1 MRKPSDHNPK
11 GLLRFIKGDAT
22 LPQGSNLRYILQI
35 VNDEGKY
42 GAGFSGALSSRW
54 PKVETEYRSWWR
66 ERYGKLQLGDIQVVQ
81 VLSDLVVINMV
92 AQKGVVSKENPNPI
106 KYDALQQCL
115 SKAGDVISEYNAS
128 VHMPRI
134 GCGLAQGKW
143 EEIEPLVEQELL
155 KRSIDV
161 TVYDPED

>member
-22 LPQGSNLRYILQI
+22 LPQGSNLRYVLQI

-42 GAGFSGALSSRW
+42 GAGFSEALSSRW
-54 PKVETEYRSWWR
+54 PKVEAEYRQWWR
-66 ERYGKLQLGDIQVVQ
+66 ERYGKLQLGDIQIIQ
-81 VLSDLVVINMV
+81 ILSDLVVINMV
-92 AQKGVVSKENPNPI
+92 AQHGIVSKDNPTPI
-106 KYDALQQCL
+106 NYDALKACL
-115 SKAGDVISEYNAS
+115 SKAGEAISEFNAS

-143 EEIEPLVEQELL
+143 EKIEPLIEQELL